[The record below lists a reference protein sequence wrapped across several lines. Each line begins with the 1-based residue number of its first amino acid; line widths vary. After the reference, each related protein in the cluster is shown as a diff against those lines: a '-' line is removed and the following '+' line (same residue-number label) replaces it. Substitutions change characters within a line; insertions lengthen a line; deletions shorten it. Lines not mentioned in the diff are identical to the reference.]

1 MRNSLMQNSIL
12 QIVFHF
18 MILLSMILLGNYSQA
33 NSVLADGPKDNLSD
47 QVRQVPPVG
56 IELSETDKQELLAG
70 QKKLYAQIETLKKSK
85 DARIRSLIPDVEI
98 FARAIRDG
106 VAHRELFTK
115 RDLTTAKNVLT
126 EGLKRAEALLQGN
139 APWTKQTG
147 LVVRGY
153 RSQIDHTV
161 QPYGLEIP
169 VNYSF
174 NGKEEYRLDLWFHGR
189 GERSTESLF
198 IAQRM
203 NRKGRFQPRNT
214 IVLHPYGRY
223 SNAFKF
229 AGEIDV
235 LEALE
240 HAKQFYRVDE
250 DRVSVRGFSMG
261 GAGCWQMAVHYPDL
275 FFAANPGA
283 GFSETPEFLK
293 FFQKETLAPTWYEK
307 KLWHMY
313 DCTDNAA
320 NLFQLPTIAYSG
332 ELDIQKQAADIMEA
346 ALKKENLRL
355 THIIGPGT
363 KHAIHPDSA
372 KIIAAKMENLAKRG
386 RVSVPKEIRFVTY
399 TLKYNRMHWL
409 TVTQL
414 QEHWAQSRIAAR
426 LLPAENTIEID
437 ARNVRGIKL
446 NFKAG
451 ESPFA
456 LDRPVSLVMHA
467 TKASKVSDGKQILV
481 ALRPETDR
489 SWSCELHRKGNQ
501 WQLGPSPA
509 NGLQKKHNLQGPI
522 DDAMMSSF
530 LIVKP
535 TGKAW
540 NEKLGQWSV
549 SEQNH
554 FIQEWRR
561 QFRGDAQV
569 VNDTELTAEQ
579 IANNHLIFFG
589 DPASNSALAKII
601 DQLPL
606 KWNQQELIVAG
617 KKYDAAHHAPIMI
630 YPNPANPS
638 KYIVLNSGF
647 TYREFAYLNNA
658 RQVPKLPD
666 WAVIDLHKQPD
677 SLWPGKVVDANFFNE
692 QWQYKK

>member
-1 MRNSLMQNSIL
+1 MRNTTYSIL
-12 QIVFHF
+12 F
-18 MILLSMILLGNYSQA
+18 LSLILLGNGGQPIL
-33 NSVLADGPKDNLSD
+33 VLADGPKDNLPD

-56 IELSETDKQELLAG
+56 IELSETDRQELLAG
-70 QKKLYAQIETLKKSK
+70 QKKLYAQIETLKKSR
-85 DARIRSLIPDVEI
+85 DARIRSLVPDVEI
-98 FARAIRDG
+98 FARAIRDS
-106 VAHRELFTK
+106 VAHRELFSQ
-115 RDLTTAKNVLT
+115 RDVTTAKKVLA
-126 EGLKRAEALLQGN
+126 EGLKRASSLQTGN
-139 APWTKQTG
+139 AYWTKQTG

-153 RSQIDHTV
+153 RSKIDQTV

-169 VNYSF
+169 ASYSF
-174 NGKEEYRLDLWFHGR
+174 TGKESYRLDLWFHGR
-189 GERSTESLF
+189 GERSTEPLF

-203 NRKGRFQPRNT
+203 FRKGRYQSRDT

-229 AGEIDV
+229 AGEVDV
-235 LEALE
+235 LEALD
-240 HAKQFYRVDE
+240 HARESYRIDE
-250 DRVSVRGFSMG
+250 DCISVRGFSMG

-293 FFQKETLAPTWYEK
+293 FFQKETLKPTWYEK

-313 DCTDNAA
+313 DCTDVAA
-320 NLFQLPTIAYSG
+320 NLYQLPTIAYSG
-332 ELDIQKQAADIMEA
+332 ELDIQKQAADIMET

-372 KIIAAKMENLAKRG
+372 RIIAAKMERLAKRG
-386 RVSVPKEIRFVTY
+386 RISVPMEIRLVTY

-409 TVTQL
+409 TITRL
-414 QEHWAQSRIAAR
+414 QEHWAQSHVAAR
-426 LLPAENTIEID
+426 ILPDENRIEID
-437 ARNVRGIKL
+437 ARNVRGLKL
-446 NFKAG
+446 DFKAG

-456 LDRPVSLVMHA
+456 PDRPVTLVMHN
-467 TKASKVSDGKQILV
+467 TKPAKGSDGKQILV
-481 ALRPETDR
+481 TLRPETDR
-489 SWSCELHRKGNQ
+489 SWSCELHRIGDQ

-509 NGLQKKHNLQGPI
+509 NGLQKKHDLQGPI
-522 DDAMMSSF
+522 DDAFMGPF

-535 TGKAW
+535 TGRAW
-540 NEKLGQWSV
+540 NEKLEQWSI

-554 FIQEWRR
+554 FIREWRR
-561 QFRGDAQV
+561 QFRGDAQFV
-569 VNDTELTAEQ
+569 DDTELTAEQ
-579 IANNHLIFFG
+579 IENNHLVYFG

-601 DQLPL
+601 DRLPL
-606 KWNQQELIVAG
+606 KWNQRELTVAG

-638 KYIVLNSGF
+638 KYVVLNSGF

-666 WAVIDLHKQPD
+666 WAVIDLRKKPD
-677 SLWPGKVVDANFFNE
+677 SLWPGKVVEANFFNE
-692 QWQYKK
+692 QWQFKTIQKIEGKR

>member
-1 MRNSLMQNSIL
+1 MRNRIL
-12 QIVFHF
+12 CVLFLSVF
-18 MILLSMILLGNYSQA
+18 LLFNHGYTV
-33 NSVLADGPKDNLSD
+33 SVQADGLKDNLPA
-47 QVRQVPPVG
+47 QVRPVPPVG
-56 IELSETDKQELLAG
+56 IELSDTDRRDLLSG
-70 QKKLYAQIETLKKSK
+70 QKKLYTQIETLKKSK
-85 DARIRSLIPDVEI
+85 DARIQSLIPDVEI

-115 RDLTTAKNVLT
+115 RDVTTAKNVLA
-126 EGLKRAEALLQGN
+126 EGLKRAEALLDGN

-153 RSQIDHTV
+153 RSQIDRTV

-169 VNYSF
+169 ASYTF
-174 NGKEEYRLDLWFHGR
+174 EGKDEYRLDLWFHGR
-189 GERSTESLF
+189 GERSTEPLF

-203 NRKGRFQPRNT
+203 NRKGRFQPRKT

-229 AGEIDV
+229 AGEVDV

-240 HAKQFYRVDE
+240 HARQFYRVDE
-250 DRVSVRGFSMG
+250 NRISVRGFSMG

-293 FFQKETLAPTWYEK
+293 FFQKETLTPTWYEK

-332 ELDIQKQAADIMEA
+332 ELDIQKQAADIMEL

-355 THIIGPGT
+355 THIIGPKT
-363 KHAIHPDSA
+363 KHTIHADSM
-372 KIIAAKMENLAKRG
+372 KIIAAKMDSLARRG
-386 RVSVPKEIRFVTY
+386 RIVPKEIRFVTY

-414 QEHWAQSRIAAR
+414 QEHWSQARIAAR
-426 LLPAENTIEID
+426 LLPDDNKIEID

-456 LDRPVSLVMHA
+456 LDRPVSLVMH
-467 TKASKVSDGKQILV
+467 TGKASKISDSKQVLV

-489 SWSCELHRKGNQ
+489 SWSCEIHFDGKQ
-501 WQLGPSPA
+501 WQLGSSPA
-509 NGLQKKHNLQGPI
+509 KGLQKKHNLQGPI
-522 DDAMMSSF
+522 DDAFMSSF

-540 NEKLGQWSV
+540 NEKPGLWSV
-549 SEQNH
+549 SELNH
-554 FIQEWRR
+554 FVKEWRR

-569 VNDTELTAEQ
+569 VNDTDLTAEQ
-579 IANNHLIFFG
+579 IANNHLIYFG
-589 DPASNSALAKII
+589 DPASNSALAEII

-606 KWNQQELIVAG
+606 KWNERELIVAN

-630 YPNPANPS
+630 YPNPANPAR
-638 KYIVLNSGF
+638 YIVINSGF

-666 WAVIDLHKQPD
+666 WAVIDLRTAPD
-677 SLWPGKVVDANFFNE
+677 SLWPGKVIDADFFNE